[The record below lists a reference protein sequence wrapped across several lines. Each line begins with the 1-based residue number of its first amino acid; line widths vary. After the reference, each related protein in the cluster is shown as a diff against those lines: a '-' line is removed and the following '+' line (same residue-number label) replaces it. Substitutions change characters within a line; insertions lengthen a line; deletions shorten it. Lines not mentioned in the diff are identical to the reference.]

1 MKKLTKLMLAAAA
14 TVVLAI
20 PAYAVDLSMGVSGS
34 ATARFLMGSKKAST
48 SAKAESYSEHDTSG
62 NSVTVSFT
70 GADEEAGK
78 SVTYSIS
85 LGDDDGSFTEN
96 HALSGSTTLG
106 DWTGSASTSVK
117 KRVGA
122 ATDADDSDDA
132 AGGSAGNNQ
141 VTLTDG
147 KMTFKLGT
155 AAHLGSAKKAGANEF
170 YNTMSTDEELG
181 VGARVGG
188 FDGFSFGYQ
197 VNDATSVTVALQK
210 EAGEKILGKDRFKDN
225 RTTAG
230 DDAAPNTKW
239 GDTGV
244 FNTTSFGLAVA
255 TNAGGADIAFTYAS
269 GSMSPNATNATTYSG
284 YSVGMNTMGLGVSV
298 PVGAMTIAFSYS
310 TYARD
315 LKCGSANDFWCQGGD
330 NASVAGYK
338 TNKTSDTAM
347 LLALD
352 GTAGDLGWTV
362 TYQSDAS
369 TTTTNGTAS
378 KSDASGID
386 IGLKQAVGPV
396 TLNYGLTTLLSKNSG
411 GSSTGKSTMIYGGK
425 LTYAF

>member
-1 MKKLTKLMLAAAA
+1 MKKLTKLMLATAA

-34 ATARFLMGSKKAST
+34 ANARFLMGSKKAST
-48 SAKAESYSEHDTSG
+48 TAKAESYSEHDTTG

-85 LGDDDGSFTEN
+85 LGQDDGSFTEN

-132 AGGSAGNNQ
+132 AGGSKGDTQ

-181 VGARVGG
+181 VGARVGA

-197 VNDATSVTVALQK
+197 VDDATSVTVALQK

-230 DDAAPNTKW
+230 DDVLPNAKW
-239 GDTGV
+239 GDTGK

-269 GSMSPNATNATTYSG
+269 GSMAPNATNATTYSG

-298 PVGAMTIAFSYS
+298 PVGEMTIAFSYS
-310 TYARD
+310 NYSRSH
-315 LKCGSANDFWCQGGD
+315 KCGTT
-330 NASVAGYK
+330 ASVACKGGAAGATLK
-338 TNKTSDTAM
+338 TAKADDTAM

-352 GTAGDLGWTV
+352 GVAGDLGWTV

-369 TTTTNGTAS
+369 TATSDGTAV
-378 KSDASGID
+378 KSDSSGID

-396 TLNYGLTTLLSKNSG
+396 TLNYGLTTLLSKTDTSG
-411 GSSTGKSTMIYGGK
+411 STGKSTMIYGGK

>member
-1 MKKLTKLMLAAAA
+1 MNKLTKLMLAAAA

-34 ATARFLMGSKKAST
+34 ANARFLMGSKKAST
-48 SAKAESYSEHDTSG
+48 TAKAESYSEHDTTG

-85 LGDDDGSFTEN
+85 LGQDDGSFTEN

-132 AGGSAGNNQ
+132 AGGSKGDTQ

-170 YNTMSTDEELG
+170 YNTISTDEELG
-181 VGARVGG
+181 VGARVGA

-197 VNDATSVTVALQK
+197 VDDATSVTVALQQ
-210 EAGEKILGKDRFKDN
+210 EADQKILGKDRFKDN
-225 RTTAG
+225 RTTSG
-230 DDAAPNTKW
+230 TDVLRNSKW
-239 GDTGV
+239 ADTAK
-244 FNTTSFGLAVA
+244 FNTNSFGFAVA

-269 GSMSPNATNATTYSG
+269 GSMAPNATKATTYSG

-315 LKCGSANDFWCQGGD
+315 IKCGTANDFWCQGGD

-352 GTAGDLGWTV
+352 GVAGDLGWTV

-369 TTTTNGTAS
+369 TATSDGTAV
-378 KSDASGID
+378 KSDSNGID
-386 IGLKQAVGPV
+386 IGLKQAIGPV

-411 GSSTGKSTMIYGGK
+411 GSATGKSTMIYGGK

>member
-1 MKKLTKLMLAAAA
+1 MKKLTKLMLATAA

-34 ATARFLMGSKKAST
+34 ANARFLMGSKKAST
-48 SAKAESYSEHDTSG
+48 TAKAESYSEHDTTG

-85 LGDDDGSFTEN
+85 LGQDDGSFTEN

-132 AGGSAGNNQ
+132 AGGSKGDTQ

-170 YNTMSTDEELG
+170 YNTISTDEELG
-181 VGARVGG
+181 VGARVGA

-197 VNDATSVTVALQK
+197 VDDATSVTVALQQ
-210 EAGEKILGKDRFKDN
+210 EAGEKVLGKDRFKDN
-225 RTTAG
+225 RTTSG
-230 DDAAPNTKW
+230 TDVLRNSKW
-239 GDTGV
+239 ADTAK
-244 FNTTSFGLAVA
+244 FNTNSFGFAVA

-269 GSMSPNATNATTYSG
+269 GSMAPNATNATTYSG

-315 LKCGSANDFWCQGGD
+315 IKCGTANDFWCQGGD

-378 KSDASGID
+378 TAGATGLD

-396 TLNYGLTTLLSKNSG
+396 TLNYGLTTLLSKTTA
-411 GSSTGKSTMIYGGK
+411 GSSAGKSTMIYGGK

>member
-1 MKKLTKLMLAAAA
+1 MKKLTKLMLATAA

-34 ATARFLMGSKKAST
+34 ANARFLMGSKKAST
-48 SAKAESYSEHDTSG
+48 TAKAESYSEHDTTG

-85 LGDDDGSFTEN
+85 LGQDDGSFTEN

-132 AGGSAGNNQ
+132 AGGSKGDTQ

-170 YNTMSTDEELG
+170 YNTISTDEELG
-181 VGARVGG
+181 VGARVGA

-197 VNDATSVTVALQK
+197 VDDATSVTVALQQ
-210 EAGEKILGKDRFKDN
+210 EAGEKVLGKDRFKDN
-225 RTTAG
+225 RTTSG
-230 DDAAPNTKW
+230 TDVLRNSKW
-239 GDTGV
+239 ADTAK
-244 FNTTSFGLAVA
+244 FNTNSFGFAVA

-269 GSMSPNATNATTYSG
+269 GSMAPNATNATTYSG

-378 KSDASGID
+378 TAGATGLD

-396 TLNYGLTTLLSKNSG
+396 TLNYGLTTLLSKTTA
-411 GSSTGKSTMIYGGK
+411 GSSAGKSTMIYGGK

>member
-1 MKKLTKLMLAAAA
+1 MKKLTKLMLATAA

-34 ATARFLMGSKKAST
+34 ANARFLMGSKKAST
-48 SAKAESYSEHDTSG
+48 TAKAESYSEHDTTG

-85 LGDDDGSFTEN
+85 LGQDDGSFTEN

-132 AGGSAGNNQ
+132 AGGSKGDTQ

-170 YNTMSTDEELG
+170 YNTISTDEELG
-181 VGARVGG
+181 VGARVGA

-197 VNDATSVTVALQK
+197 VDDATSVTVALQQ
-210 EAGEKILGKDRFKDN
+210 EAGEKVLGKDRFKDN
-225 RTTAG
+225 RTTSG
-230 DDAAPNTKW
+230 TDVLRNSKW
-239 GDTGV
+239 ADTAK
-244 FNTTSFGLAVA
+244 FNTNSFGFAVA

-269 GSMSPNATNATTYSG
+269 GSMAPNATNATTYSG

-315 LKCGSANDFWCQGGD
+315 IKCGTANDFWCQGGD

-369 TTTTNGTAS
+369 TTTTNGTSS

-386 IGLKQAVGPV
+386 IGLKQAIGPV
-396 TLNYGLTTLLSKNSG
+396 TLNYGITTLLSQNSG

>member
-1 MKKLTKLMLAAAA
+1 MKKLTKLMLATAA

-34 ATARFLMGSKKAST
+34 ANARFLMGSKKAST
-48 SAKAESYSEHDTSG
+48 TAKAESYSEHDTTG

-85 LGDDDGSFTEN
+85 LGQDDGSFTEN

-132 AGGSAGNNQ
+132 AGGSKGDTQ

-170 YNTMSTDEELG
+170 YNTISTDEELG
-181 VGARVGG
+181 VGARVGA

-197 VNDATSVTVALQK
+197 VDDATSVTVALQQ
-210 EAGEKILGKDRFKDN
+210 EAGEKVLGKDRFKDN
-225 RTTAG
+225 RTTSG
-230 DDAAPNTKW
+230 TDVLRNSKW
-239 GDTGV
+239 ADTAK
-244 FNTTSFGLAVA
+244 FNTNSFGFAVA

-269 GSMSPNATNATTYSG
+269 GSMAPNATNATTYSG

-315 LKCGSANDFWCQGGD
+315 LKCGTANDFWCQGGD

-378 KSDASGID
+378 TAGATGLD

-396 TLNYGLTTLLSKNSG
+396 TLNYGLTTLLSKTTA
-411 GSSTGKSTMIYGGK
+411 GSSAGKSTMIYGGK